1 MEFLKVDLQVF
12 KKANLNTSNYLGRI
26 DFKNRVRAYYSDT
39 KVVIVSP
46 TFSIPA
52 TVIKECAKTLKTS
65 KVKMFFTFDVEIG
78 SKKYYI
84 KIAYK

>member
-12 KKANLNTSNYLGRI
+12 KKANLDTSNYLGRI
-26 DFKNRVRAYYSDT
+26 DFKNRIRAYYSNT

-46 TFSIPA
+46 TFSIPT
-52 TVIKECAKTLKTS
+52 TVIKECVKALKTS
-65 KVKMFFTFDVEIG
+65 KVKTFFIFDVEIG